1 MIDLKSHLVMPGGEP
16 FEERVVEKDKETGET
31 KVISTSKVTLG
42 EMLIRALLVKT
53 EADASRS
60 DWEMLLTYKLGHKI
74 GIGEG
79 EVEFTPDETKLLIR
93 RARIA
98 SPTPFVWGAIVQLL
112 APAMLSADAMDA
124 ASKETTPTASAEPYN
139 NRRETMR
146 VVKPGEK
153 ASGA

>member
-1 MIDLKSHLVMPGGEP
+1 MIDLKSYLIMPGGEP
-16 FEERVVEKDKETGET
+16 FEERVVEKDKETGEQRI
-31 KVISTSKVTLG
+31 VSTSKVTLG

-53 EADASRS
+53 DSDASRS

-74 GIGEG
+74 GLGEG
-79 EVEFTPDETKLLIR
+79 KVEFTPDETKLLIR

-98 SPTPFVWGAIVQLL
+98 SQTPFVWGAIVQLL

-124 ASKETTPTASAEPYN
+124 ASKEIASVVSEEPH
-139 NRRETMR
+139 RRNTMR

-153 ASGA
+153 VSEGQ